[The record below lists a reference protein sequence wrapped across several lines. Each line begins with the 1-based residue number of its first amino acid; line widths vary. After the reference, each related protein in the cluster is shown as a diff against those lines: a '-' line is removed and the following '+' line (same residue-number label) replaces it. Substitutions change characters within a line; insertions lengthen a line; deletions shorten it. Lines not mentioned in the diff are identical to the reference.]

1 MSDIL
6 TRLLLNTGDYDTKL
20 AKAKGSAQAF
30 ASEIGS
36 KAAMAVGKF
45 AAGIGVAMG
54 GVEAFNKVMNSTQTS
69 GDLMRG
75 TMQSLKTS
83 VDEFFY
89 SVNKGNLSLFIQNL
103 SDIASKAKD
112 AYGAMDQLGNTQISF
127 GVLGAKNSAAI
138 AEAQYLAKNKFAPT
152 SVREGAFASW
162 RKAIL
167 SEDGNIKALQRELVN
182 AATSAVEART
192 NANLEITL
200 DDLVKAFETDLK
212 DPNSRAL
219 AKSRAEMG
227 MRNYEANAKR
237 TDWTQEQKDA
247 LAELQ
252 RENIITYTM
261 LEKYSDEELQSIAKQ
276 IQQYYGL
283 INAVKNLG
291 REYNETANEF
301 NNANKNTKGF
311 NPVASLSGYTVYSGG
326 SEAGRNFG
334 ASGGA
339 AKALAGSLAALD
351 AEIKK
356 AQQEYANT
364 ASDAARQAAM
374 KTIKEL
380 QDKKGLIELHAR
392 VTMPS
397 VGNGKSGSLAA
408 LAGGLPTT
416 LGSLPFP
423 DFKSKA
429 EEIEDMN
436 KNLTMTGDIFGNLG
450 SIMGSFGD
458 DMGAWMLGTV
468 GQIAEMIVQLN
479 ALATANGVASASKLP
494 FPANI
499 AAIATVVATI
509 ASVFASLPKFADGG
523 VVGGSSYFGDKLL
536 ARVNSGEMILNQGQQ
551 ARLLSMTDGG
561 NVRVSGD
568 VRLSGKDIYISLRNY
583 MGISGNKL

>member
-20 AKAKGSAQAF
+20 AKAKKSSGDF
-30 ASEIGS
+30 ALEIGG
-36 KAAMAVGKF
+36 KAAGMVGKF

-54 GVEAFNKVMNSTQTS
+54 GVEAFQRVLNSTQTS

-103 SDIASKAKD
+103 GDIASKTRD
-112 AYGAMDQLGNTQISF
+112 AYGALDQLGNTQISY

-152 SVREGAFASW
+152 SVRESAFADW
-162 RKAIL
+162 ANAIM
-167 SEDGNIKALQRELVN
+167 SEEGNVKALQRELVN
-182 AATSAVEART
+182 AATAAVEART

-200 DDLVKAFETDLK
+200 EDLVRAFETDLK
-212 DPNSRAL
+212 DPTSRAL

-311 NPVASLSGYTVYSGG
+311 NPIESLSGYSVYSGS
-326 SEAGRNFG
+326 SEAGKNFG
-334 ASGGA
+334 ASKSNAPKLPVVVGQINYDTPLG
-339 AKALAGSLAALD
+339 KKVLEWMNGKEIPVIKTEIEIEDENIDEEDLSGKWG
-351 AEIKK
+351 EHIKK
-356 AQQEYANT
+356 
-364 ASDAARQAAM
+364 
-374 KTIKEL
+374 
-380 QDKKGLIELHAR
+380 
-392 VTMPS
+392 
-397 VGNGKSGSLAA
+397 
-408 LAGGLPTT
+408 
-416 LGSLPFP
+416 
-423 DFKSKA
+423 
-429 EEIEDMN
+429 IEDMN
-436 KNLTMTGDIFGNLG
+436 SALGSTGEIFNSLG
-450 SIMGSFGD
+450 SIMGSFGE
-458 DMGAWMLGTV
+458 DMGAWMFGTV
-468 GQIAEMIVQLN
+468 GQIAQMIVQLQS
-479 ALATANGVASASKLP
+479 LATARAVAEGAKVP
-494 FPANI
+494 FPGNI

-509 ASVFASLPKFADGG
+509 ASVFSSLPKFADGG
-523 VVGGSSYFGDKLL
+523 IVGGSSYFGDKLL

-551 ARLLSMTDGG
+551 ARLLNLTEGS

-568 VRLSGKDIYISLRNY
+568 VRLNGKDIYISLRNY
-583 MGISGNKL
+583 MSASGNRL

>member
-20 AKAKGSAQAF
+20 AKAKKSSGEF
-30 ASEIGS
+30 ASEIGG
-36 KAAMAVGKF
+36 KVAGMVGKF

-54 GVEAFNKVMNSTQTS
+54 GVEAFQRVLNSTQTS

-103 SDIASKAKD
+103 GDIASKAKE
-112 AYGAMDQLGNTQISF
+112 AYGALDQLGNTQISY

-152 SVREGAFASW
+152 SVREGAFADW
-162 RKAIL
+162 ANAIM
-167 SEDGNIKALQRELVN
+167 SEEGNVKALQRELVN
-182 AATSAVEART
+182 AATAAVEART

-200 DDLVKAFETDLK
+200 EDLVRAFETDLK
-212 DPNSRAL
+212 DPTSRAL

-311 NPVASLSGYTVYSGG
+311 NSIESLSGYSVYSGS
-326 SEAGRNFG
+326 SEAGQNFG
-334 ASGGA
+334 TSKSNAPKLPVVVGQINYDTPLG
-339 AKALAGSLAALD
+339 
-351 AEIKK
+351 KK
-356 AQQEYANT
+356 VLEW
-364 ASDAARQAAM
+364 M
-374 KTIKEL
+374 
-380 QDKKGLIELHAR
+380 
-392 VTMPS
+392 
-397 VGNGKSGSLAA
+397 NGKEIPIIKTEIEIEDENIDEEDLSGKWAKH
-408 LAGGLPTT
+408 T
-416 LGSLPFP
+416 
-423 DFKSKA
+423 KR
-429 EEIEDMN
+429 IEDMN
-436 KNLTMTGDIFGNLG
+436 SALSSTGEIFGSLG
-450 SIMGSFGD
+450 GIMSNFGN
-458 DMGAWMLGTV
+458 DMGAWMLGSM
-468 GQIAEMIVQLN
+468 GQIAQMIVQLQS
-479 ALATANGVASASKLP
+479 LATANGVASASKLP
-494 FPANI
+494 FPYNL
-499 AAIATVVATI
+499 AAMATVVATV
-509 ASVFASLPKFADGG
+509 ASIFSSLPKFADGG
-523 VVGGSSYFGDKLL
+523 IVGGSSYFGDKLL

-551 ARLLSMTDGG
+551 ARLLSMTEGG
-561 NVRVSGD
+561 NVRVTGD
-568 VRLSGKDIYISLRNY
+568 VRLNGKDIYISLRNY
-583 MGISGNKL
+583 MSTSGNKL

>member
-20 AKAKGSAQAF
+20 AKAKKSSGDF
-30 ASEIGS
+30 ASEIGG
-36 KAAMAVGKF
+36 KVAGMVGKF

-54 GVEAFNKVMNSTQTS
+54 GVEAFQRVLNSTQTS

-103 SDIASKAKD
+103 GDIASKARD
-112 AYGAMDQLGNTQISF
+112 AYGALDQLGNTQISY

-152 SVREGAFASW
+152 SVREGAFADW
-162 RKAIL
+162 ANAIM
-167 SEDGNIKALQRELVN
+167 SEEGNVKALQRELVN
-182 AATSAVEART
+182 AATAAVEART
-192 NANLEITL
+192 SANLEITL
-200 DDLVKAFETDLK
+200 EDLVRAFETDLK
-212 DPNSRAL
+212 DPTSRAL

-261 LEKYSDEELQSIAKQ
+261 LEKYSEEELQSIAKQ

-311 NPVASLSGYTVYSGG
+311 NPIESLSGYNVYSGS
-326 SEAGRNFG
+326 SEAGKNFG
-334 ASGGA
+334 TSKSN
-339 AKALAGSLAALD
+339 AKKLPVVVGQINYDTPLG
-351 AEIKK
+351 KK
-356 AQQEYANT
+356 VLEW
-364 ASDAARQAAM
+364 M
-374 KTIKEL
+374 
-380 QDKKGLIELHAR
+380 
-392 VTMPS
+392 
-397 VGNGKSGSLAA
+397 NGKEIPVIKTEIEIEDENIDEEDLSGKWAKH
-408 LAGGLPTT
+408 T
-416 LGSLPFP
+416 
-423 DFKSKA
+423 KR
-429 EEIEDMN
+429 IEDMN
-436 KNLTMTGDIFGNLG
+436 SALSSTGEIFGSLG
-450 SIMGSFGD
+450 GIMSNFGN
-458 DMGAWMLGTV
+458 DMGAWMLGSM
-468 GQIAEMIVQLN
+468 GQIAQMIVQLQS
-479 ALATANGVASASKLP
+479 LSTANGVASASKLP
-494 FPANI
+494 FPANL

-509 ASVFASLPKFADGG
+509 ASVFSSLPKFADGG
-523 VVGGSSYFGDKLL
+523 IVGGSSYFGDKLL

-551 ARLLSMTDGG
+551 ARLLSMTEGG
-561 NVRVSGD
+561 NVRVTGD
-568 VRLSGKDIYISLRNY
+568 VRLNGKDIYISLRNY
-583 MGISGNKL
+583 MSSTGNRL

>member
-20 AKAKGSAQAF
+20 AKAKKSSGDF
-30 ASEIGS
+30 ASEIGG
-36 KAAMAVGKF
+36 KVAGMVGKF

-54 GVEAFNKVMNSTQTS
+54 GVEAFQRVLNSTQTS

-103 SDIASKAKD
+103 GDIASKARD
-112 AYGAMDQLGNTQISF
+112 AYGALDQLGNTQISY

-152 SVREGAFASW
+152 SVREGAFADW
-162 RKAIL
+162 ANAIM
-167 SEDGNIKALQRELVN
+167 SEEGNVKALQRELVN
-182 AATSAVEART
+182 AATAAVEART

-200 DDLVKAFETDLK
+200 EDLVRAFETDLK
-212 DPNSRAL
+212 DPTSRAL

-311 NPVASLSGYTVYSGG
+311 NPIESLSGYNVYSGS
-326 SEAGRNFG
+326 SEAGKNFG
-334 ASGGA
+334 TSNSN
-339 AKALAGSLAALD
+339 AKKLPVVVGQINYDTPLG
-351 AEIKK
+351 KK
-356 AQQEYANT
+356 VLEW
-364 ASDAARQAAM
+364 M
-374 KTIKEL
+374 
-380 QDKKGLIELHAR
+380 
-392 VTMPS
+392 
-397 VGNGKSGSLAA
+397 NGKEIPIIKTEIEIEDLSGKWAKH
-408 LAGGLPTT
+408 T
-416 LGSLPFP
+416 
-423 DFKSKA
+423 KR
-429 EEIEDMN
+429 IEDMN
-436 KNLTMTGDIFGNLG
+436 SALSSTGEIFGSLG
-450 SIMGSFGD
+450 GIMSNFGN
-458 DMGAWMLGTV
+458 DMGAWMLGSM
-468 GQIAEMIVQLN
+468 GQIAQMIVQLQS
-479 ALATANGVASASKLP
+479 LSTANGVASASKLP
-494 FPANI
+494 FPANL

-509 ASVFASLPKFADGG
+509 ASVFSSLPKFADGG
-523 VVGGSSYFGDKLL
+523 IVGGSSYFGDKLL

-551 ARLLSMTDGG
+551 ARLLSMTEGG
-561 NVRVSGD
+561 NVRVKGD
-568 VRLSGKDIYISLRNY
+568 VRLNGKDIYIILRNY
-583 MGISGNKL
+583 MNSTGNRL

>member
-6 TRLLLNTGDYDTKL
+6 TRLLLNTSDYDSKL
-20 AKAKGSAQAF
+20 RKAKGSTQEF
-30 ASEIGS
+30 GSMIGG
-36 KAAMAVGKF
+36 KVAGMVGKF

-54 GVEAFNKVMNSTQTS
+54 GVEAFNKVMESTQTT

-75 TMQSLKTS
+75 TMHSLKTS

-89 SVNKGNLSLFIQNL
+89 SINKGNLSTFLANL
-103 SDIASKAKD
+103 GDIASKAKG
-112 AYGAMDQLGNTQISF
+112 AYAALDQLGNTQISY

-152 SVREGAFASW
+152 SVRESAFASW
-162 RKAIL
+162 RDAIL
-167 SEDGNIKALQRELVN
+167 SEEGNIKALQRELVN

-200 DDLVKAFETDLK
+200 EDLVRAFETDLK
-212 DPNSRAL
+212 DPSSRAL

-237 TDWTQEQKDA
+237 TDWTKEQKDA

-311 NPVASLSGYTVYSGG
+311 NPVASLLGYTVYSGG

-334 ASGGA
+334 ASSGKKKGEIKPVITPILSYDSPIA
-339 AKALAGSLAALD
+339 DKMVRAWFGEKFEPIKIPIEIEEEMPDEEDVAKKFADDVEKKKTKIEEMNEALSSTGQIFGSL
-351 AEIKK
+351 
-356 AQQEYANT
+356 
-364 ASDAARQAAM
+364 
-374 KTIKEL
+374 
-380 QDKKGLIELHAR
+380 
-392 VTMPS
+392 
-397 VGNGKSGSLAA
+397 
-408 LAGGLPTT
+408 GGIM
-416 LGSLPFP
+416 S
-423 DFKSKA
+423 S
-429 EEIEDMN
+429 
-436 KNLTMTGDIFGNLG
+436 FGN
-450 SIMGSFGD
+450 

-468 GQIAEMIVQLN
+468 GQIAQMIVQLQS
-479 ALATANGVASASKLP
+479 LATARAVAEGAKVP
-494 FPANI
+494 FPGNL
-499 AAIATVVATI
+499 AAMATVVATI
-509 ASVFASLPKFADGG
+509 ASIFSSLPKFADGG
-523 VVGGSSYFGDKLL
+523 IVGGSSYFGDKLL
-536 ARVNSGEMILNQGQQ
+536 ARVNSGEMILNQKQQ
-551 ARLLSMTDGG
+551 SRLLSLTDGG
-561 NVRVSGD
+561 GVRVSGD

-583 MGISGNKL
+583 MSASGNKL